1 MNAKYQVIAQTIR
14 DNIRL
19 GVWPPGYRLPTR
31 FEMITL
37 YGTTV
42 VTLQKAMD
50 ELLHDGF
57 IIAAGKSGTFVADNP
72 PNLNTFGVVIPAA
85 PENTGS
91 WDSFWTL
98 LTSCK
103 HQYERQL
110 KVQLKYYY
118 LSYENAECPDF
129 RQLLNDVADQRL
141 AGVIFP
147 HPPDE
152 GLTAPLLAA
161 RMPCAAVT
169 ADHLPGVNT
178 VWVDFAGFLKQSY
191 DDLLRQN
198 ARKIAVIANI
208 QLPYECIDELAAHAK
223 KSGSALPPEW
233 RLGLSMEFDPGHWGS
248 NLIRLLMTGSGRPD
262 GLIIA
267 NENLAEVT
275 LSTLRDLGLTPGK
288 EVKVAQHVNFPALK
302 VAAPGVCR
310 FGFETDAVL
319 ARCIQEIRRSRADGK
334 VTHDALIFAVK
345 ETR

>member
-1 MNAKYQVIAQTIR
+1 MSAKYQIIVQTIR

-19 GVWPPGYRLPTR
+19 GVWPPGHRLPTR
-31 FEMITL
+31 TQMVEL

-50 ELLHDGF
+50 ELLHDNF
-57 IIAAGKSGTFVADNP
+57 IVAAGKSGTFVADNP
-72 PNLNTFGVVIPAA
+72 PNLNTFGVVIPA
-85 PENTGS
+85 PPQNTGS
-91 WDSFWTL
+91 WDTFWTL

-103 HQYERQL
+103 HQYEQQL

-118 LSYENAECPDF
+118 LSCENAECPDF
-129 RQLLNDVADQRL
+129 RQLLDDVAEQRL

-161 RMPCAAVT
+161 QMPCAAVT

-178 VWVDFAGFLKQSY
+178 VWVDFAGLLKQSY
-191 DDLLRQN
+191 DELWRQK
-198 ARKIAVIANI
+198 ARNIAVIANI
-208 QLPYECIDELAAHAK
+208 QLPYECTDELAEHARK
-223 KSGSALPPEW
+223 QGGALPPEW
-233 RLGLSMEFDPGHWGS
+233 RLGLSMEFDPGHWGG
-248 NLIRLLMTGSGRPD
+248 NLIRLLMTNSTRPD

-275 LSTLRDLGLTPGK
+275 LTTLRDLGLTPGK

-302 VAAPGVCR
+302 AAASGVCR

-319 ARCIQEIRRSRADGK
+319 ARCIQEIRRCRADGN
-334 VTHDALIFAVK
+334 VTHNSLILAVK